1 MPLKLEEK
9 IGLESNISISP
20 FSQETRKRQNK
31 VNGNLNFMFY
41 SIEKETIMH
50 QKYLLI
56 LFYSAT
62 GSVKNLAHAMADGAE
77 KKGVEVRI
85 RTVPKVST
93 VAETT
98 EPSMPDKGEI
108 YCTKDDLI
116 GCAGLA
122 LGSPTRFG
130 SMAAP
135 LKYFLDSTGDIWS
148 NNELED
154 KLGCVFTSTGSQH
167 GGQEMTLFN
176 LMTYM
181 LHQGIIV
188 VGSPYSITEL
198 NTTKGGGTPYGPSHV
213 ANNNQSGGITSDER
227 KIATA
232 TGARMADLILK
243 FNFDES

>member
-1 MPLKLEEK
+1 
-9 IGLESNISISP
+9 
-20 FSQETRKRQNK
+20 
-31 VNGNLNFMFY
+31 
-41 SIEKETIMH
+41 MH

-62 GSVKNLAHAMADGAE
+62 GSVKNLAHAIADGAE
-77 KKGVEVRI
+77 KKGLEARI
-85 RTVPKVST
+85 RTVPKVSS
-93 VAETT
+93 VAEAT
-98 EPSMPDKGEI
+98 EPNMPTKGEV
-108 YCTKDDLI
+108 YCSKEDLV

-148 NNELED
+148 NNELEN

-167 GGQEMTLFN
+167 GGQEITLFN

-181 LHQGIIV
+181 LHQGVIV

-213 ANNNQSGGITSDER
+213 ANINQFGGITSSEK
-227 KIATA
+227 KIAEA
-232 TGARMADLILK
+232 TGMRMAELIFK
-243 FNFDES
+243 FNSDES